1 MPVFFSRMSSNDVQS
16 YHVQPSRCLPMSSST
31 SPENTTAGA
40 TPVRSMPGKPT
51 SIQRKILYF
60 GGDETVEVRT
70 EPLPPPDSGEVQ
82 VQTSVSAISGGTE
95 KLVYRGDVPEELL
108 EDATITALR
117 QEHGE
122 GDEGGRERMPEDA
135 SAPRPDV
142 SSPYPLPYGYACV
155 GRISKVGSAA
165 HRFSEGQRVF
175 AFHPHA
181 SHFNASED
189 AVIPLP
195 DSLPDEDAAFLP
207 NVETAVGLLMDGAPL
222 VGERVAV
229 FGLGVVGL
237 LVTSLLSD
245 YPVDTLVAIDP
256 LPERRRL
263 ARNAGATHVTS
274 STDIQ
279 EIRRVLEI
287 GSASVHD
294 PTAQPAAGADLVFEL
309 SGQPAALNQAL
320 EACGYG
326 GRMILGSWY
335 GSRTADVDLGAR
347 FHRSHVS
354 IRSSQVSTIGPEHR
368 ARFTKDRR
376 MRVALAMCEQIR
388 PYQAWGTTHGM
399 NEAKKAYQ
407 RIADGSTNHPQIL
420 LSYPSNR

>member
-1 MPVFFSRMSSNDVQS
+1 MPS
-16 YHVQPSRCLPMSSST
+16 
-31 SPENTTAGA
+31 E
-40 TPVRSMPGKPT
+40 PT
-51 SIQRKILYF
+51 SIQRQILYF
-60 GGDETVEVRT
+60 RGDETVEVRT
-70 EPLPPPDSGEVQ
+70 EFLPPPDNGEVQ

-95 KLVYRGDVPEELL
+95 KLVYRGDVPEALL

-117 QEHGE
+117 QERAE
-122 GDEGGRERMPEDA
+122 GSEGGRERMPEDEA
-135 SAPRPDV
+135 APPDV
-142 SSPYPLPYGYACV
+142 PSPYPLPYGYACV
-155 GRISKVGSAA
+155 GQVQKVGSAA

-181 SHFNASED
+181 SHFNASEN

-195 DSLPDEDAAFLP
+195 DSLSDEDAAFLP

-222 VGERVAV
+222 IGERVAV

-245 YPVDTLVAIDP
+245 YPVDTLVAVDP

-263 ARNAGATHVTS
+263 ARNAGATHVAS
-274 STDIQ
+274 PTDLE

-287 GSASVHD
+287 GDASVHD
-294 PTAQPAAGADLVFEL
+294 PTTQPAAGADLVFEL

-326 GRMILGSWY
+326 GRIILGSWY
-335 GSRTADVDLGAR
+335 GKRTADVDLGAR
-347 FHRSHVS
+347 FHRSHIS
-354 IRSSQVSTIGPEHR
+354 LRSSQVSTIGPEHR

-376 MRVALAMCEQIR
+376 MRVALAMCEQLR
-388 PYQAWGTTHGM
+388 PYQAWGTTYGM
-399 NEAKKAYQ
+399 NEAKEAYE

-420 LSYPSNR
+420 LSYPSN